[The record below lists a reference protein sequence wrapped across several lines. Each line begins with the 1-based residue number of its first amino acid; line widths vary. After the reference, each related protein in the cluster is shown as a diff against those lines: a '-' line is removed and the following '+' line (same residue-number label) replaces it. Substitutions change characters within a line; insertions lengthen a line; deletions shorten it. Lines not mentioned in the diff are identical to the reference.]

1 MAGERVRDAAVYETD
16 AMAAALHAHGCV
28 RVRAALSGALAARA
42 REAIDALVPIH
53 GDESGRMDRYK
64 NVFNRDPFWL
74 AFLDRPGVIDTAER
88 VLGADCRIIGE
99 TAWRTHPGYRAEALH
114 ADYLPFAAPEALF
127 AAGLQVAPFIVTAQ
141 FYLCDV
147 PLALGPTHVIPG
159 SHRAGRAP
167 AVGEGAWHGCIPE
180 PVTCDAGDALLF
192 RSELW
197 HCGGDNATADRVR
210 YVLQVH
216 YARREMAPHF
226 SPYLDWRFAPAVLA
240 AATPRQ
246 RRLLGDHEPGPFD

>member
-1 MAGERVRDAAVYETD
+1 MVQAFELFETD
-16 AMAAALHAHGCV
+16 ALAAAMEADGCT
-28 RVRAALSGALAARA
+28 RVRAALPPATVAAARA
-42 REAIDALVPIH
+42 AVDALVPVHWDEH
-53 GDESGRMDRYK
+53 GAMDRYK

-74 AFLDRPGVIDTAER
+74 PFLDRPGLIELAER
-88 VLGADCRIIGE
+88 LLGPDCRVIGQ

-114 ADYLPFAAPEALF
+114 LDYLPFEAPEQAF
-127 AAGLQVAPFIVTAQ
+127 AAGLLRVAPFIVTVQ

-147 PLALGPTHVIPG
+147 PVELGATQVVAG

-167 AVGEGAWHGCIPE
+167 QAGERDWNGRSPEAVPCA
-180 PVTCDAGDALLF
+180 AGDALAF

-197 HCGGDNATADRVR
+197 HRGGDNATRDRVR

-226 SPYLDWRFAPAVLA
+226 SPYLDWRFDRNVIA

-246 RRLLGDHEPGPFD
+246 RRLLGDHPPGAFD

>member
-1 MAGERVRDAAVYETD
+1 MSAVVAAEVYETG
-16 AMAAALHAHGCV
+16 AMAAALARDGCV
-28 RVRAALSGALAARA
+28 RVRAALPSALAAAARA
-42 REAIDALVPIH
+42 AIDRLTPVH
-53 GDESGRMDRYK
+53 WDESGVMDRYK

-74 AFLDRPGVIDTAER
+74 AFLDRPGLIDLAGF
-88 VLGADCRIIGE
+88 VLGRDCRIIGE
-99 TAWRTHPGYRAEALH
+99 TAWRTHPGYRAEPLH
-114 ADYLPFAAPEALF
+114 ADYVPFAAPEAAF
-127 AAGLQVAPFIVTAQ
+127 DAGLDVPPFIVTAQ

-147 PLALGPTHVIPG
+147 DPDLGPTQVVRG

-167 AVGEGAWHGCIPE
+167 AAHEQGWRGRTAE
-180 PVTCDAGDALLF
+180 PVPCAAGDALLF

-197 HCGGDNATADRVR
+197 HRGGDNVTPDRVR
-210 YVLQVH
+210 HVLQVH

-226 SPYLDWRFAPAVLA
+226 APYLEWRFDPAVLA

>member
-1 MAGERVRDAAVYETD
+1 
-16 AMAAALHAHGCV
+16 MAAALDADGCA
-28 RVRAALSGALAARA
+28 RIRDALPASLAARA
-42 REAIDALVPIH
+42 RDAIEALTPVH
-53 GDESGRMDRYK
+53 WDESGVMDRYK

-74 AFLDRPGVIDTAER
+74 AFLDRPGLIDLAER
-88 VLGADCRIIGE
+88 LLGADCRIIGE

-114 ADYLPFAAPEALF
+114 ADYLPFAAPEAAF
-127 AAGLQVAPFIVTAQ
+127 AAGLRVPPFIMTAQ

-167 AVGEGAWHGCIPE
+167 AAGEGAWHGRTPE
-180 PVTCDAGDALLF
+180 PVPCAAGDALVF

-197 HCGGDNATADRVR
+197 HRGGDNDSADGVR

-226 SPYLDWRFAPAVLA
+226 SPYLDWRFDPAVLA

-246 RRLLGDHEPGPFD
+246 RRLLGDHDPGPFD